1 MSLTIKEFEQILTQR
16 VLLDKVARN
25 SDRPYYRVLY
35 SNAFYAVNE
44 IMRDYGLND
53 FAWAIRRGSRL
64 YLLHPQTKRII
75 CEIGVIAEPAA
86 EFRVVTLKGLVPA
99 TETLESLIQAAA
111 NRGIRR
117 NAFKFKR
124 KEQNG

>member
-1 MSLTIKEFEQILTQR
+1 MVLTVKEFEQILTQR
-16 VLLDKVARN
+16 VLLDKIPRN
-25 SDRPYYRVLY
+25 DSRPYYRTLY
-35 SNAFYAVNE
+35 ANAFYATNE
-44 IMRDYGLND
+44 ILRDYGLSD
-53 FAWAIRRGSRL
+53 LAWAIRRGNRL
-64 YLLHPQTKRII
+64 YLLHPQAKRII
-75 CEIGVIAEPAA
+75 CEVGVIAEPNA
-86 EFRVVTLKGLVPA
+86 EFRIVTLKGLVPA